1 MQSENRGEPMSK
13 TIVIANQKGGVSK
26 TSTVHCMATGL
37 SHMKYNVLAV
47 DTDPQGNLTYIMG
60 ADPNKPGVYELLNDK
75 ILAPDAVQQ
84 AGQGPIISSNTRLA
98 NANREM
104 TGKEAYKRLAN
115 ALEPFKA
122 VYDYIIIDTP
132 PAMGILVI
140 NALAAADDVIIPMTA
155 DALSLQGLSQLYSTI
170 KAVKKTNPALNVAG
184 ILLCRYSG
192 RTVIARE
199 IKQLVAERA
208 GQMETRLF
216 NTTIRESVA
225 LKEIQAKISNPYG
238 SFFKSKPANDY
249 LSFIAEYLGD
259 NHRSLKLIQI

>member
-1 MQSENRGEPMSK
+1 MSK

-26 TSTVHCMATGL
+26 TTTAHCMATGL
-37 SHMKYNVLAV
+37 SHRKHKVLAV
-47 DTDPQGNLTYIMG
+47 DTDPQGNLSYIMG
-60 ADPNKPGVYELLNDK
+60 ADSSKPGVYELLNDK

-84 AGQGPIISSNTRLA
+84 VGQGPIISSNTKLS

-104 TGKEAYKRLAN
+104 TGRGVYKRLSG

-155 DALSLQGLSQLYSTI
+155 DALALQGLSQLYSTI
-170 KAVKKTNPALNVAG
+170 KAVKQSNTELNIAG

-192 RTVIARE
+192 RTVLARE
-199 IKQLVAERA
+199 IKQLIAERA
-208 GQMETRLF
+208 GQMETKLF
-216 NTTIRESVA
+216 NTTIRESVG
-225 LKEIQAKISNPYG
+225 LKEIQAKTSNPYDAL
-238 SFFKSKPANDY
+238 FKSKPANDY
-249 LSFIAEYLGD
+249 LSFIDEYLG
-259 NHRSLKLIQI
+259 KKG

>member
-1 MQSENRGEPMSK
+1 MSK

-26 TSTVHCMATGL
+26 TTTAHCMATGL
-37 SHMKYNVLAV
+37 SYMKHKVLAV
-47 DTDPQGNLTYIMG
+47 DMDPQGNLSYLMG
-60 ADPNKPGVYELLNDK
+60 TDSSKPGVYELLNDK
-75 ILAPDAVQQ
+75 ILAPDAVQHV
-84 AGQGPIISSNTRLA
+84 GQGSVISSNTRLS

-104 TGKEAYKRLAN
+104 TGKGVYNRLAE
-115 ALEPFKA
+115 ALEPFNA

-170 KAVKKTNPALNVAG
+170 KAVKKTNTSLNVAG

-199 IKQLVAERA
+199 IKQLIAERA
-208 GQMETRLF
+208 GQMETKLF
-216 NTTIRESVA
+216 NTTIREGVA
-225 LKEIQAKISNPYG
+225 LKEIQAKISNPYDAM
-238 SFFKSKPANDY
+238 FKSKPANDY
-249 LSFIAEYLGD
+249 LSFIKEYIEMKG
-259 NHRSLKLIQI
+259 